1 MLALAFL
8 WENLS
13 ELEFH
18 KELTRKK
25 EVLEEC
31 SWLKFNKL
39 RQAPG
44 IDLKFYTSVASEWKL
59 KDRIFGKLVPT
70 TVESLIV
77 RLFYPTAI
85 LNRIKNHNRIKKTV
99 ARRSFVKPFFTK
111 NYPIILPVLQLH
123 SKSFTDTCKKVYFY

>member
-1 MLALAFL
+1 MLALALL

-18 KELTRKK
+18 KEMTRKK

-31 SWLKFNKL
+31 SWFKFNKL

-44 IDLKFYTSVASEWKL
+44 MDLKFYISVASEWKL
-59 KDRIFGKLVPT
+59 KDRMFGKLVPT

-77 RLFYPTAI
+77 RIFCPTAI
-85 LNRIKNHNRIKKTV
+85 LNRIKNHNRIKETV
-99 ARRSFVKPFFTK
+99 TRRSFVKQFFTK

-123 SKSFTDTCKKVYFY
+123 SKSFRDTCKKVYFY

>member
-1 MLALAFL
+1 MLALALL

-18 KELTRKK
+18 KEMTRKK

-31 SWLKFNKL
+31 SWFKVNKL

-44 IDLKFYTSVASEWKL
+44 MDLKFYISVASEWKL
-59 KDRIFGKLVPT
+59 KDRMFGKLVPT

-77 RLFYPTAI
+77 RIFCPTAI
-85 LNRIKNHNRIKKTV
+85 LNRIKNHNRIKETV
-99 ARRSFVKPFFTK
+99 ARRSFVKQFFTK

-123 SKSFTDTCKKVYFY
+123 SKSFRDTCKKVYFY